1 MEYRRLGK
9 SGLQVSTLSFG
20 SWITF
25 GKQIENNT
33 ADELL
38 TTAYDNGINFF
49 DNAEIYASGKSEE
62 VMGAI
67 LKKKNWERSSYI
79 ISSKV

>member
-25 GKQIENNT
+25 GKQIGDTT

-38 TTAYDNGINFF
+38 TIAYDNGINFF
-49 DNAEIYASGKSEE
+49 DNAEILRNGLENKVS
-62 VMGAI
+62 I
-67 LKKKNWERSSYI
+67 LTM
-79 ISSKV
+79 

>member
-9 SGLQVSTLSFG
+9 SGLQVSALSFG

-38 TTAYDNGINFF
+38 TIAYDNGINFF
-49 DNAEIYASGKSEE
+49 DNAEIYAAGKSEE
-62 VMGAI
+62 VMGKI
-67 LKKKNWERSSYI
+67 LKQK
-79 ISSKV
+79 